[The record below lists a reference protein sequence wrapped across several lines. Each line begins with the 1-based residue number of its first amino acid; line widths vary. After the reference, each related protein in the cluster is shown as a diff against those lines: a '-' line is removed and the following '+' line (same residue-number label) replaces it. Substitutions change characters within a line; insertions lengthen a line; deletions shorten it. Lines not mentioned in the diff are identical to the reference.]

1 MGDVITACRETF
13 VRWLS
18 GGKAVNIEPGPTVG
32 RPAALMVLCSGCG
45 AAFALSFAPDGRYVQ
60 CGEAAVVRGRRS
72 CFSCCRIPTH
82 RALSLPSPACREDR
96 ERLRH
101 RGRSHEEARH
111 LRCWRDRVLISRPRL

>member
-13 VRWLS
+13 VRLLN

-32 RPAALMVLCSGCG
+32 RPAALMVLCSGCR

-72 CFSCCRIPTH
+72 CFSCCRIPTP
-82 RALSLPSPACREDR
+82 RALSPPSPPHPEDTQ
-96 ERLRH
+96 
-101 RGRSHEEARH
+101 
-111 LRCWRDRVLISRPRL
+111 RPRPLGR